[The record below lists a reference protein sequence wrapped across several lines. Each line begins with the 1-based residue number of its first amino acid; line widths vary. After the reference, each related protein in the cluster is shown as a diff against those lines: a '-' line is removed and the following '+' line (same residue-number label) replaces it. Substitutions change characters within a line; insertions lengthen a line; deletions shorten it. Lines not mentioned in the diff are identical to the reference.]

1 MEIITYSNNNTIPNK
16 REYVRYNMQ
25 LEQLIRP
32 EIKGIIQK
40 QEDTHNIILLSTDT
54 HFYKTF
60 NYSNTFISV
69 YLNVADIRE
78 YITVLVLN
86 KNSYF
91 IKKFCLDKID
101 NLEQFKSM
109 FLQYINKNIS
119 INTVEQLSKENVKT
133 FVRDYKQDIVYN
145 PFNNFTKNKNF
156 PLFYIKDT
164 FNNVCYAYNR
174 QIIDQETIKLFNGSF
189 IDGCLIFLFNIGT
202 NKQKREILKEE
213 RELIYLLDD
222 LTWYTDNKLLQ
233 TQGF

>member
-1 MEIITYSNNNTIPNK
+1 MEIITYSNKNNILNK
-16 REYVRYNMQ
+16 KENIRFNMQ
-25 LEQLIRP
+25 LNKP
-32 EIKGIIQK
+32 EIKEATYK
-40 QEDTHNIILLSTDT
+40 QEDINNIILLSTDPY
-54 HFYKTF
+54 FYKTF
-60 NYSNTFISV
+60 NYSNNFISV
-69 YLNVADIRE
+69 YLNVTDMKE

-133 FVRDYKQDIVYN
+133 FVRDYKQDIIYN

-189 IDGCLIFLFNIGT
+189 IDGCLIFLFNICT
-202 NKQKREILKEE
+202 TKQKREILKDE

-222 LTWYTDNKLLQ
+222 LTCYTNNKLLQ